1 MLCIVVLKSQ
11 AVSLC
16 WKKSQAKI
24 TPKKEKKNLLK
35 RKKRNKRKKSIPKY
49 VVYLKKYVRKAELL

>member
-1 MLCIVVLKSQ
+1 M
-11 AVSLC
+11 C